1 MSQRRRAKPSK
12 PGAKTKVVELQEQV
26 VAPKRKASKRQP
38 MPSSSGGSTGRQA
51 PELVLRCQS
60 SEAAQGASNTKVLGS
75 IERSRSGT
83 ATQSTDLWQAR
94 VSTKVLKS

>member
-1 MSQRRRAKPSK
+1 
-12 PGAKTKVVELQEQV
+12 
-26 VAPKRKASKRQP
+26 

-60 SEAAQGASNTKVLGS
+60 SEAARERQTKVLGS
-75 IERSRSGT
+75 IERSGT